1 MARRKQQDVT
11 DNPLYHDTW
20 KLLQKYRDV
29 VWSMEL
35 SVQQVKISFEKEF
48 GQTIDDFLD
57 SIYSAGADLSGTEI
71 EQHARCIQRSNQMI
85 KLVDGALDIL
95 RYKHRNGEELY
106 WILYYTFIVP
116 QQLQNTQQIIDKLRI
131 HIREISYRTYFRKR
145 QEAIDTLSSILWGY
159 TSKDCM
165 EVLEQFFPDKKPGTK
180 MAQYGIRCLRM
191 AAAGLQRSH
200 GWILLRLSCSI

>member
-1 MARRKQQDVT
+1 
-11 DNPLYHDTW
+11 
-20 KLLQKYRDV
+20 
-29 VWSMEL
+29 MEL

-95 RYKHRNGEELY
+95 RNKHQNGEELY
-106 WILYYTFIVP
+106 WILYYTYIIP
-116 QQLQNTQQIIDKLRI
+116 QKLQNTQQIIDKLQTN
-131 HIREISYRTYFRKR
+131 IREISYRTYFRKR
-145 QEAIDTLSSILWGY
+145 HDAIDALSSILWGY

-165 EVLEQFFPDKKPGTK
+165 DVLEHFFPT
-180 MAQYGIRCLRM
+180 
-191 AAAGLQRSH
+191 
-200 GWILLRLSCSI
+200 

>member
-11 DNPLYHDTW
+11 ENPLYHDTW

-106 WILYYTFIVP
+106 WILFYSFIVP
-116 QQLQNTQQIIDKLRI
+116 QKLQNTQQIIDKLYD
-131 HIREISYRTYFRKR
+131 HIGEISYRTYFRKR
-145 QEAIDTLSSILWGY
+145 KEAIDVLGSILWGY
-159 TSKDCM
+159 SAKDTFKI
-165 EVLEQFFPDKKPGTK
+165 LSYYFPE
-180 MAQYGIRCLRM
+180 
-191 AAAGLQRSH
+191 
-200 GWILLRLSCSI
+200 

>member
-11 DNPLYHDTW
+11 ENPLYHDTW

-95 RYKHRNGEELY
+95 RNKHQNGEELY
-106 WILYYTFIVP
+106 WILYYTYIIP
-116 QQLQNTQQIIDKLRI
+116 QKLQNTQQIIDKLQTN
-131 HIREISYRTYFRKR
+131 IREISYRTYFRKR
-145 QEAIDTLSSILWGY
+145 HDAIDALSSILWGY

-165 EVLEQFFPDKKPGTK
+165 DVLEHFFPT
-180 MAQYGIRCLRM
+180 
-191 AAAGLQRSH
+191 
-200 GWILLRLSCSI
+200 

>member
-11 DNPLYHDTW
+11 ENPLYHDTW

-29 VWSMEL
+29 IWSMEL

-85 KLVDGALDIL
+85 QLVDGALDIL
-95 RYKHRNGEELY
+95 RNKHQNGEELY
-106 WILYYTFIVP
+106 WILYYTFITP
-116 QQLQNTQQIIDKLRI
+116 QKLKNTQQIIDKL
-131 HIREISYRTYFRKR
+131 HTHLREISYRSYFRKR
-145 QEAIDTLSSILWGY
+145 QEAIDALGSILWGY
-159 TSKDCM
+159 STRDTLDILSN
-165 EVLEQFFPDKKPGTK
+165 FFPN
-180 MAQYGIRCLRM
+180 QV
-191 AAAGLQRSH
+191 S
-200 GWILLRLSCSI
+200 

>member
-11 DNPLYHDTW
+11 ENPLYHDTW

-35 SVQQVKISFEKEF
+35 SVQKVKISFEKEF

-131 HIREISYRTYFRKR
+131 HVREISYRTYFRKR

-165 EVLEQFFPDKKPGTK
+165 EVLEHFFPDKKPGTK
-180 MAQYGIRCLRM
+180 MAQ
-191 AAAGLQRSH
+191 
-200 GWILLRLSCSI
+200 

>member
-11 DNPLYHDTW
+11 ENPLYHDTW

-106 WILYYTFIVP
+106 WILYYTCEL
-116 QQLQNTQQIIDKLRI
+116 LQEMNIPCKLPTIACQDHNKLSALNRGRIILSGD
-131 HIREISYRTYFRKR
+131 YFR
-145 QEAIDTLSSILWGY
+145 Y
-159 TSKDCM
+159 
-165 EVLEQFFPDKKPGTK
+165 
-180 MAQYGIRCLRM
+180 
-191 AAAGLQRSH
+191 
-200 GWILLRLSCSI
+200 

>member
-1 MARRKQQDVT
+1 MARKKQQNVT

-48 GQTIDDFLD
+48 GQTIDEFLD
-57 SIYSAGADLSGTEI
+57 SIYSAGADLSGTDI

-85 KLVDGALDIL
+85 RLVDGALDIL
-95 RYKHRNGEELY
+95 RNKHQNGEELY
-106 WILYYTFIVP
+106 WILYYTFIIP
-116 QQLQNTQQIIDKLRI
+116 QKLQNTQQIIDKLQTN
-131 HIREISYRTYFRKR
+131 IREISYRTYFRKR
-145 QEAIDTLSSILWGY
+145 QEAIDALSSILWGY

-165 EVLEQFFPDKKPGTK
+165 EVLEHFFPNK
-180 MAQYGIRCLRM
+180 
-191 AAAGLQRSH
+191 
-200 GWILLRLSCSI
+200 

>member
-11 DNPLYHDTW
+11 ENPLYHDTW

-95 RYKHRNGEELY
+95 R
-106 WILYYTFIVP
+106 
-116 QQLQNTQQIIDKLRI
+116 
-131 HIREISYRTYFRKR
+131 
-145 QEAIDTLSSILWGY
+145 
-159 TSKDCM
+159 
-165 EVLEQFFPDKKPGTK
+165 
-180 MAQYGIRCLRM
+180 
-191 AAAGLQRSH
+191 
-200 GWILLRLSCSI
+200 

>member
-11 DNPLYHDTW
+11 ENPLYHDTW

-48 GQTIDDFLD
+48 GQSIDDFLD

-165 EVLEQFFPDKKPGTK
+165 EVLEHFFPDKKPGIK
-180 MAQYGIRCLRM
+180 MAQ
-191 AAAGLQRSH
+191 
-200 GWILLRLSCSI
+200 

>member
-11 DNPLYHDTW
+11 ENPLYHDTW

-35 SVQQVKISFEKEF
+35 SVQQVKISFEKEL

-106 WILYYTFIVP
+106 WILYYTFIIP

-165 EVLEQFFPDKKPGTK
+165 EVLEHFFPDKKPGTK
-180 MAQYGIRCLRM
+180 MAQ
-191 AAAGLQRSH
+191 
-200 GWILLRLSCSI
+200 

>member
-11 DNPLYHDTW
+11 ENPLYHDTW

-48 GQTIDDFLD
+48 GQSIDDFLD

-85 KLVDGALDIL
+85 RLVDGALHIL
-95 RYKHRNGEELY
+95 RNKHRNGEELY
-106 WILYYTFIVP
+106 WILYYSFIVP
-116 QQLQNTQQIIDKLRI
+116 QKLQNTQQIIDKLSV
-131 HIREISYRTYFRKR
+131 HIGEISYRTYFRKR
-145 QEAIDTLSSILWGY
+145 QDAIDALSSILWGY

-165 EVLEQFFPDKKPGTK
+165 EVLEHFFSTK
-180 MAQYGIRCLRM
+180 
-191 AAAGLQRSH
+191 
-200 GWILLRLSCSI
+200 

>member
-1 MARRKQQDVT
+1 MPRRKQQDVT
-11 DNPLYHDTW
+11 ENPLYHDTW

-85 KLVDGALDIL
+85 RLVDGALDIL
-95 RYKHRNGEELY
+95 RNKHQNGEELY
-106 WILYYTFIVP
+106 WILYYTFIIP
-116 QQLQNTQQIIDKLRI
+116 QKLQNTQKIIEKL
-131 HIREISYRTYFRKR
+131 HTHNQEISYRTYFRKR
-145 QEAIDTLSSILWGY
+145 KEAIAALSSILWGY
-159 TSKDCM
+159 SARDTLNILSHY
-165 EVLEQFFPDKKPGTK
+165 FPN
-180 MAQYGIRCLRM
+180 QN
-191 AAAGLQRSH
+191 S
-200 GWILLRLSCSI
+200 

>member
-11 DNPLYHDTW
+11 GNPLYHDTW

-35 SVQQVKISFEKEF
+35 SVQQVKTSFESEF
-48 GQTIDDFLD
+48 GRTIDDFLD

-85 KLVDGALDIL
+85 KLIDGALDIL
-95 RYKHRNGEELY
+95 RYKHQKGEELY

-116 QQLQNTQQIIDKLRI
+116 RKLQNTQQIIDKLRP

-145 QEAIDTLSSILWGY
+145 QDAIDALSSILWGY
-159 TSKDCM
+159 SAKETLDIFSN
-165 EVLEQFFPDKKPGTK
+165 FFPDKTS
-180 MAQYGIRCLRM
+180 Q
-191 AAAGLQRSH
+191 QQSH
-200 GWILLRLSCSI
+200 

>member
-1 MARRKQQDVT
+1 MAGRKQQDIT
-11 DNPLYHDTW
+11 ENPLYHDTW

-85 KLVDGALDIL
+85 RLLDGALDIL
-95 RYKHRNGEELY
+95 RTKHQNGEELY
-106 WILYYTFIVP
+106 WLLYYTFIVP
-116 QQLQNTQQIIDKLRI
+116 QKLQNTQQIIDKLQS
-131 HIREISYRTYFRKR
+131 HVREISYRTYFRKR
-145 QEAIDTLSSILWGY
+145 QDAIDALSSILWGY

-165 EVLEQFFPDKKPGTK
+165 EVLEHFFPSK
-180 MAQYGIRCLRM
+180 
-191 AAAGLQRSH
+191 
-200 GWILLRLSCSI
+200 

>member
-11 DNPLYHDTW
+11 ENPLYHDTW

-95 RYKHRNGEELY
+95 RNKHQNGEELY

-165 EVLEQFFPDKKPGTK
+165 EVLEHFFPDKKPGTK
-180 MAQYGIRCLRM
+180 MAQ
-191 AAAGLQRSH
+191 
-200 GWILLRLSCSI
+200 

>member
-11 DNPLYHDTW
+11 ENPLYHDTW

-35 SVQQVKISFEKEF
+35 SVQQVKISFEKEY
-48 GQTIDDFLD
+48 GQTIDEFLD

-145 QEAIDTLSSILWGY
+145 LDAIDALSSILWGY
-159 TSKDCM
+159 SSRDTLDLLSN
-165 EVLEQFFPDKKPGTK
+165 FFPDS
-180 MAQYGIRCLRM
+180 
-191 AAAGLQRSH
+191 SH
-200 GWILLRLSCSI
+200 ES

>member
-1 MARRKQQDVT
+1 MARRKEQDVT
-11 DNPLYHDTW
+11 ENPLYHDTW

-48 GQTIDDFLD
+48 GQTIDNFLD

-85 KLVDGALDIL
+85 NLVVGALDIL

-145 QEAIDTLSSILWGY
+145 HEAIDALSSILWGY
-159 TSKDCM
+159 SARETLDILSN
-165 EVLEQFFPDKKPGTK
+165 FFQ
-180 MAQYGIRCLRM
+180 AQN
-191 AAAGLQRSH
+191 H
-200 GWILLRLSCSI
+200 NNRLD